1 MGKESLL
8 PLALKDFYRH
18 MNRNASVLKYKIRA
32 DELFPTKILF
42 AMDEEVQRWLQE
54 CEMARC
60 REEVNDSL
68 LNKLTD
74 IIDDVTRGRL
84 HIILPEVFKL
94 DIQASKDSE
103 LSAGQS
109 NKKRKLSDDSKDKSR
124 GKLIKNEDP
133 NEAYKLLAGEDY
145 KAVFCGKN
153 VCHRVDWDNNGTKM
167 CPRYHSRWYCFDNCN
182 NIASHVPKN
191 QVPAD
196 KDNDYKRYLKR
207 IRNN

>member
-1 MGKESLL
+1 
-8 PLALKDFYRH
+8 
-18 MNRNASVLKYKIRA
+18 
-32 DELFPTKILF
+32 
-42 AMDEEVQRWLQE
+42 
-54 CEMARC
+54 MARC

-74 IIDDVTRGRL
+74 IIDDVTRGRF

-133 NEAYKLLAGEDY
+133 NEAYKLLPGEDY
-145 KAVFCGKN
+145 KAVFCGK
-153 VCHRVDWDNNGTKM
+153 M
-167 CPRYHSRWYCFDNCN
+167 C
-182 NIASHVPKN
+182 VTG
-191 QVPAD
+191 
-196 KDNDYKRYLKR
+196 
-207 IRNN
+207 